1 MPEFA
6 GKAEREWLRDLN
18 LSGISARDTRQIEV
32 VANGLPMWGGSQLA
46 LDATLVSPVRRN
58 GEPQPLA
65 SDEDGAQLRVARR
78 RKERTYPELV
88 RSSRCRLVVIG
99 MEVGGRW
106 SEEALRFISLL
117 AKAKTRGMPRIMR
130 MSARLAFQQRWTGIL
145 SVAAQRALAATLL
158 DLPVEDAAGVDGD
171 EPFLEE
177 VLLDARLLE
186 APEPSRLPGP

>member
-1 MPEFA
+1 
-6 GKAEREWLRDLN
+6 
-18 LSGISARDTRQIEV
+18 
-32 VANGLPMWGGSQLA
+32 
-46 LDATLVSPVRRN
+46 
-58 GEPQPLA
+58 
-65 SDEDGAQLRVARR
+65 
-78 RKERTYPELV
+78 
-88 RSSRCRLVVIG
+88 